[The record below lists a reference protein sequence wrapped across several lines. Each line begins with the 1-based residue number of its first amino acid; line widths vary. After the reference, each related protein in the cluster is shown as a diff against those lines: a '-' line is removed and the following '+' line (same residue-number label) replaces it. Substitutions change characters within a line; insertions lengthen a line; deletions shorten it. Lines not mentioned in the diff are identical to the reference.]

1 MSGCGCGCVC
11 VRVAPKVPSC
21 LLSAN
26 FYIVNVFMRVCMCVC
41 VCRLG
46 VFLLCLLFFC
56 MPQFTISNTPSPFQM
71 SRLTL
76 TKIYSHKTSLS
87 LPGLGTLMLLRI
99 YICVVRPKSFY
110 LFATIHFSSQLTP
123 RPCPQSQATLFPR

>member
-1 MSGCGCGCVC
+1 MCLCVC
-11 VRVAPKVPSC
+11 A
-21 LLSAN
+21 
-26 FYIVNVFMRVCMCVC
+26 CVC
-41 VCRLG
+41 ACRLG

-56 MPQFTISNTPSPFQM
+56 MPQFTISNTPPSPLQM

-123 RPCPQSQATLFPR
+123 CPFPVYLKPPYFPANSSTRATHMFYMPLPFACIVFCLCVGN